1 MVGPDLIA
9 RREKVIVTDFCSNI
23 EIDFIDKVFLNVIW
37 AKLSFLLFQ
46 FLQISNNN
54 NGNKVSK
61 MGHFRI

>member
-9 RREKVIVTDFCSNI
+9 RREKVIVTASCSNI

-54 NGNKVSK
+54 NGNKSFK
-61 MGHFRI
+61 NGAL

>member
-54 NGNKVSK
+54 NGNKSFK
-61 MGHFRI
+61 NGAL